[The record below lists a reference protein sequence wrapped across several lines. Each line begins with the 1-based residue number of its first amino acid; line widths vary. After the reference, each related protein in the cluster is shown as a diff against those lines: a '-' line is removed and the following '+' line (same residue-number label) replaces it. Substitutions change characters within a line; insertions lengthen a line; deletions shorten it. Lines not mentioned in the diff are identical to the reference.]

1 MSELR
6 ELPSVEKLLK
16 DVALAPLI
24 KQFGHTTVKKK
35 LREAQSQMRAQGA
48 VESWA
53 KSADGYCE
61 KIAPQLKNL
70 AYRNVFNLTGT
81 IVHTNLGRATLSGE
95 TWDSIKDLATKPIN
109 LEYDLKKGSRGD
121 RDLIVETRICNLL
134 DCEAATIVNNC
145 AAALMLVLNTLA
157 LGRKVPVSRGEL
169 VEIGG
174 SFRLPELMTRA
185 GCELLEVGTTNRTR
199 LSDFSKVTD
208 ESAMLLKIHPSN
220 FQIQGFTEQVSAS
233 ELADLGTESGLP
245 TCFDLGSGT
254 IVDLTKFGL
263 PRETTAQEV
272 LSSGIDLI
280 TFSADKLLGGIQ
292 AGVIAGRKDLIDSIK
307 QNPMKRALR
316 ADRITLVILESVLK
330 LYDPPNDLEKNLP
343 ILRALTKPMAQLEQ
357 CAAKLT
363 DAFPSAFEVQTIE
376 TRAEIGSGAMPG
388 EGIPSLSLRITHPR
402 KDANKILRELRELP
416 KPVIGRIHEDA
427 VLLDLRSAEPLDELT
442 EQVHLLKA

>member
-6 ELPSVEKLLK
+6 DLPSVEKLLQ
-16 DVALAPLI
+16 DEALTPLI
-24 KQFGHTTVKKK
+24 IQFGHTTVKKK
-35 LREAQSQMRAQGA
+35 IQEAQSQIRAQGT

-53 KSADGYCE
+53 KSAEGYCK
-61 KIAPQLKNL
+61 KITPQLKNL

-81 IVHTNLGRATLSGE
+81 IVHTNLGRATLSDE

-109 LEYDLKKGSRGD
+109 LEYDLEKGSRGD
-121 RDLIVETRICNLL
+121 RDLIVESRICNLL

-199 LSDFSKVTD
+199 LSDFSNVTD

-254 IVDLTKFGL
+254 ILDLTKFGL
-263 PRETTAQEV
+263 PRETTAQEI

-280 TFSADKLLGGIQ
+280 TFSGDKLLGGIQ
-292 AGVIAGRKDLIDSIK
+292 AGVIAGRRDLIDSIK

-330 LYDPPNDLEKNLP
+330 LYDPPNDLENNLP
-343 ILRALTKPMAQLEQ
+343 ILRALTKPITQLEQ
-357 CAAKLT
+357 CAAQLT
-363 DAFPSAFEVQTIE
+363 DAFPDAFEVQTIK

-388 EGIPSLSLRITHPR
+388 EGISSLSLRITHPK
-402 KDANKILRELRELP
+402 KDANKILKELRELP
-416 KPVIGRIHEDA
+416 IPVIGRINENA
-427 VLLDLRSAEPLDELT
+427 VLLDLRCAEPLDELT
-442 EQVHLLKA
+442 EQVRNLKV

>member
-1 MSELR
+1 MI
-6 ELPSVEKLLK
+6 PV
-16 DVALAPLI
+16 I
-24 KQFGHTTVKKK
+24 
-35 LREAQSQMRAQGA
+35 
-48 VESWA
+48 
-53 KSADGYCE
+53 
-61 KIAPQLKNL
+61 
-70 AYRNVFNLTGT
+70 NLTGT
-81 IVHTNLGRATLSGE
+81 VIHTNLGRARLPEKAVAAMSLVANNP
-95 TWDSIKDLATKPIN
+95 SN
-109 LEYDLKKGSRGD
+109 LEYDLQTGKRGD
-121 RDLIVETRICNLL
+121 RDSHVEKLVCDITGA
-134 DCEAATIVNNC
+134 EAATVVNNN
-145 AAALMLVLNTLA
+145 AAAVLLVLNTLA
-157 LGRKVPVSRGEL
+157 VNREVIISRGEL

-199 LSDFSKVTD
+199 LSDFSRVTD
-208 ESAMLLKIHPSN
+208 ESAILLKIHPSN

-233 ELADLGTESGLP
+233 ELARLGTESGLP

-357 CAAKLT
+357 CAAQLT
-363 DAFPSAFEVQTIE
+363 DAFPIAFEVQTIE
-376 TRAEIGSGAMPG
+376 TRPEIGSGAMPG
-388 EGIPSLSLRITHPR
+388 EVIPSRSLRITHPK

-416 KPVIGRIHEDA
+416 IPVIGRINEDA
-427 VLLDLRSAEPLDELT
+427 VLVDLRSAEPLDELT